1 MKKFPLYILMVVL
14 FSCEKEKIT
23 SKVYYDTLENSNR
36 KVIFA
41 DKIRVTIDTL
51 VAPTDIE
58 TSFNGNFTIS
68 KNSIVFNDV
77 FFGYLFE
84 FDKNL
89 KLLSKNFGIGNKSN
103 ELKGADYIVYSDITN
118 KYYVLSSKKGIL
130 AVINSKFQKEKEF
143 KINFNIKRPM
153 EKVIHE
159 PLPYLMDSYE
169 LDYGYD
175 GILKVF
181 DEYHLAIAITSS
193 HPKFNGYFNSK
204 FYYENSRILALINL
218 KKGYIDR
225 LIGRRPPLYLKN
237 QLPNYDHFNYEI
249 KNNTIYLNFYP
260 EATIYK
266 IDKEEDVVQSAF
278 GVQGSEMKTNYTR
291 TYSYEEAYMREF
303 EDYNKYNFYNS
314 LYVDDNLIFRGYSKN
329 NTKKDGLQIYKNVVL
344 IADLNFPKGYNII
357 GKIDNAYYASKNV
370 IKRKEDMHLLKLKFS
385 RL

>member
-1 MKKFPLYILMVVL
+1 
-14 FSCEKEKIT
+14 
-23 SKVYYDTLENSNR
+23 
-36 KVIFA
+36 
-41 DKIRVTIDTL
+41 
-51 VAPTDIE
+51 
-58 TSFNGNFTIS
+58 
-68 KNSIVFNDV
+68 
-77 FFGYLFE
+77 
-84 FDKNL
+84 
-89 KLLSKNFGIGNKSN
+89 
-103 ELKGADYIVYSDITN
+103 
-118 KYYVLSSKKGIL
+118 
-130 AVINSKFQKEKEF
+130 
-143 KINFNIKRPM
+143 M